1 MRTKNEDKR
10 KHTNYSVA
18 FKMQVVEEVENG
30 LISAEGARKL
40 YGIPGKDSIPSWIEK
55 YGINNRINKAVY
67 VMTQKE
73 ELELVV
79 LRKENKRL
87 KKALDDSHVQVL
99 AWESLVE
106 IAEEELHVNLKKKF
120 GSQLAKKLEEKLTQ
134 SD

>member
-1 MRTKNEDKR
+1 
-10 KHTNYSVA
+10 
-18 FKMQVVEEVENG
+18 
-30 LISAEGARKL
+30 
-40 YGIPGKDSIPSWIEK
+40 
-55 YGINNRINKAVY
+55 
-67 VMTQKE
+67 MTQKE

-106 IAEEELHVNLKKKF
+106 IAEEELQVNLKKKF
-120 GSQLAKKLEEKLTQ
+120 GLQLAEKLKEKLTQ

>member
-40 YGIPGKDSIPSWIEK
+40 YGISGKDSIPSWMEK

-73 ELELVV
+73 ELEIVV

-106 IAEEELHVNLKKKF
+106 IAEEELQVNLKKKF
-120 GSQLAKKLEEKLTQ
+120 GLQLAKKLKEKLTQ

>member
-1 MRTKNEDKR
+1 MWTKNEDKR
-10 KHTNYSVA
+10 KRTNYSVA

-40 YGIPGKDSIPSWIEK
+40 YGISGKDSIPSWMEK

-73 ELELVV
+73 ELEIVV

-87 KKALDDSHVQVL
+87 KKALDDSHVQELV
-99 AWESLVE
+99 WESLVE
-106 IAEEELHVNLKKKF
+106 IAEEELQVNLKKKF
-120 GSQLAKKLEEKLTQ
+120 GLQLAKKLKEKLTQ

>member
-40 YGIPGKDSIPSWIEK
+40 YGISGKDSIPSWMEK

-73 ELELVV
+73 ELEIVV

-87 KKALDDSHVQVL
+87 KKALDDSHVQELV
-99 AWESLVE
+99 WESLVE
-106 IAEEELHVNLKKKF
+106 IAEEELQVNLKKKF
-120 GSQLAKKLEEKLTQ
+120 GLQLAKKLKEKLTQ

>member
-40 YGIPGKDSIPSWIEK
+40 YGISGKDSILSWMEK

-73 ELELVV
+73 ELEIVV

-87 KKALDDSHVQVL
+87 KKALDDSHVQELV
-99 AWESLVE
+99 WESLVE
-106 IAEEELHVNLKKKF
+106 IAEEELQVNLKKKF
-120 GSQLAKKLEEKLTQ
+120 GLQLAKKLKEKLTQ

>member
-1 MRTKNEDKR
+1 MKTKNEDKR
-10 KHTNYSVA
+10 KRTNYSVA

-40 YGIPGKDSIPSWIEK
+40 YGISGKDSILSWMEK

-79 LRKENKRL
+79 FRKENKRL

-106 IAEEELHVNLKKKF
+106 IAEEELQVNLKKKF
-120 GSQLAKKLEEKLTQ
+120 GLQLAKKLKEKLTQ

>member
-40 YGIPGKDSIPSWIEK
+40 YGISGKDSIPSWMEK

-73 ELELVV
+73 ELEIVV

-87 KKALDDSHVQVL
+87 KKALDDSHVQELV
-99 AWESLVE
+99 WESLVE
-106 IAEEELHVNLKKKF
+106 IAEEELQVNLKK
-120 GSQLAKKLEEKLTQ
+120 SLVCSLPRSSKK
-134 SD
+134 S

>member
-1 MRTKNEDKR
+1 
-10 KHTNYSVA
+10 
-18 FKMQVVEEVENG
+18 
-30 LISAEGARKL
+30 
-40 YGIPGKDSIPSWIEK
+40 
-55 YGINNRINKAVY
+55 
-67 VMTQKE
+67 MTQKE

-79 LRKENKRL
+79 FRKENKRL

>member
-40 YGIPGKDSIPSWIEK
+40 YGISGKDSIPSWIEK
-55 YGINNRINKAVY
+55 YGINNKINKAVY
-67 VMTQKE
+67 IMTNAE
-73 ELELVV
+73 ELELVA

-87 KKALDDSHVQVL
+87 KKALDDSHVHVL

-106 IAEEELHVNLKKKF
+106 IAEAELHVDLKKKF
-120 GSQLAKKLEEKLTQ
+120 GLQLAEKLKEKLTQ